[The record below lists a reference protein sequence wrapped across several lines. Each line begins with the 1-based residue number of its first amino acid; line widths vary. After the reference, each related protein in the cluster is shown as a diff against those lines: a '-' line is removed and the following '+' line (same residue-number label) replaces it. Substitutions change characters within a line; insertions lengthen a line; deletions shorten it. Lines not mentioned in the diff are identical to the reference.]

1 MLNQHDLEALEMAE
15 DELGGAVPAGTPL
28 DRWVPLLYD
37 ELRALAGKLLSDR
50 GAAVTLNPTSLV
62 HEAYLRLG
70 RQRRMDWQNRLH
82 FFAVAARVMR
92 RVLVD
97 HCRARL
103 AQKRGGALL
112 AVELA
117 EAAAEAPREVDVL
130 TVDRLLHD
138 LEGFDPQQAR
148 IVELRFF
155 AGLTVEETA
164 EALGISPAT
173 VKRDWAMAKAWMAR
187 QMAPPP
193 PPKPAGHGT

>member
-1 MLNQHDLEALEMAE
+1 MAE
-15 DELGGAVPAGTPL
+15 ELPAGVPPAGTPL
-28 DRWVPLLYD
+28 DRWVPVLYD

-50 GAAVTLNPTSLV
+50 GAAVTLQPTSLV
-62 HEAYLRLG
+62 HEAYLRLVH
-70 RQRRMDWQNRLH
+70 QRRMDWQGRLH

-103 AQKRGGALL
+103 TQKRGGALL

-117 EAAAEAPREVDVL
+117 EAAAPAPHLVDIL
-130 TVDRLLHD
+130 TVDRLLQE

-164 EALGISPAT
+164 EALGISKAT
-173 VKRDWAMAKAWMAR
+173 VKRDWALAKAWLAR
-187 QMAPPP
+187 QMARG
-193 PPKPAGHGT
+193 PAASGEAGKAGETDGS